1 MKELA
6 KALVTAQAA
15 MSHAAKDS
23 KNPHFKSAYSS
34 LASVIDAVRPHLSA
48 NGLAVVQKTHDA
60 EGGVCVE
67 TVIIHESGQ
76 EMSFGKLFVPASKH
90 DSQGFGS
97 ALSYAKRYSIQTAMC
112 VASADDDGESA
123 VKSAP
128 PKVEKSKG
136 IDMDATVD
144 QMAAAV
150 SYESLKDIFRTSWTI
165 CLKEQQIPLKA
176 AYDQFKANWENQ

>member
-15 MSHAAKDS
+15 MSHAAKDA

-97 ALSYAKRYSIQTAMC
+97 ALSYAKRYSIQTALC
-112 VASADDDGESA
+112 IASADDDGEAA
-123 VKSAP
+123 VKAS
-128 PKVEKSKG
+128 PKPVEKPKG
-136 IDMDATVD
+136 IELDHTKAL
-144 QMAAAV
+144 MASAV
-150 SYESLKDIFRTSWTI
+150 SYESLKDIFREAWTV

-176 AYDQFKANWENQ
+176 AYDTFKANWEQV

>member
-1 MKELA
+1 MNELA
-6 KALVTAQAA
+6 KALVKAQAA

-76 EMSFGKLFVPASKH
+76 EMSCGKLFVPASKQ
-90 DSQGFGS
+90 DAQGMGS
-97 ALSYAKRYSIQTAMC
+97 ALSYAKRYSIQAAFC
-112 VASADDDGESA
+112 VASEDDDGNAA

-128 PKVEKSKG
+128 PKVEKPKG
-136 IDMDATVD
+136 IELDHIKAL
-144 QMAAAV
+144 MASAV
-150 SYESLKDIFRTSWTI
+150 SYENLKDIFKEAWVS

-176 AYDQFKANWENQ
+176 AYDEFKTNWEII

>member
-6 KALVTAQAA
+6 KSLVTAQAA
-15 MSHAAKDS
+15 MSHASKDA

-97 ALSYAKRYSIQTAMC
+97 ALSYAKRYSIQTALC
-112 VASADDDGESA
+112 IASADDDGEAA
-123 VKSAP
+123 VKAP
-128 PKVEKSKG
+128 FKPVEKPKG

-150 SYESLKDIFRTSWTI
+150 SYESLKDIFRLAWTQ
-165 CLKEQQIPLKA
+165 CLKEQQPVLKA
-176 AYDQFKANWENQ
+176 MYDGIKANWENQ